1 MCSSDVMLRIN
12 SSESSGLITGPSTR
26 CKMPCTRMVG
36 GAPTRICRSDAPSAT
51 TNCNKSD
58 IEYDI
63 KIQMQVAECRMKKL
77 APPVESGFNSSFFIF
92 HSSFPLRLIAERRA
106 DDLLSRREPGEHLA
120 DAVLAQ
126 GAHAHFAGARAQN
139 RGGRLVVNQLPRF
152 IVNDEYFKDAEAAAV
167 TGVRAIVAA
176 AALPERVALQLV
188 RGQVQGAH
196 FRVRGLIRLRALFA
210 DSAHQPLRH
219 EAARGRRDQE
229 GLHANVHETRDGAR
243 RVIRVQR
250 GENQVTGERRV
261 DGNGRGF

>member
-12 SSESSGLITGPSTR
+12 SSASSGRSTGPSTR

-36 GAPTRICRSDAPSAT
+36 GAATRMCRSDAPSAT

-63 KIQMQVAECRMKKL
+63 KIQMQIAECRMKKL
-77 APPVESGFNSSFFIF
+77 APPVESGFNSSFFILP
-92 HSSFPLRLIAERRA
+92 SSFPLRFVAERRA
-106 DDLLSRREPGEHLA
+106 DDLLRRREPGQHLA

-152 IVNDEYFKDAEAAAV
+152 IVNQENFKNAEAAAATRV
-167 TGVRAIVAA
+167 PTIVAA
-176 AALPERVALQLV
+176 ASLTERAALHLV

-196 FRVRGLIRLRALFA
+196 FRVRGLIRRRAFFA
-210 DSAHQPLRH
+210 DFAHEPLRH
-219 EAARGRRDQE
+219 ETTRGRCDQK
-229 GLHANVHETRDGAR
+229 GLHANVHEE
-243 RVIRVQR
+243 I
-250 GENQVTGERRV
+250 
-261 DGNGRGF
+261 